1 MSQLYKGFIDRV
13 TYHNPDS
20 GYTIARLAV
29 EGERERLTIV
39 GALASV
45 QEGENVEVEGLW
57 ENHPKYGKQL
67 KIENYKTVYPSTLE
81 GIQKYLGSGMIKGIG
96 AVSAKRIVTH
106 FGAETLDIID
116 ADPQRLGEVPK
127 LGQKRVDLIAA
138 AWG

>member
-29 EGERERLTIV
+29 EGERERVTIV

-67 KIENYKTVYPSTLE
+67 KIEN
-81 GIQKYLGSGMIKGIG
+81 
-96 AVSAKRIVTH
+96 
-106 FGAETLDIID
+106 
-116 ADPQRLGEVPK
+116 
-127 LGQKRVDLIAA
+127 
-138 AWG
+138 